1 MKVIGYLLVL
11 QAMFVCNLN
20 AQLCTGSLGDAVMN
34 ITFGGGSNPGPQI
47 AAGQTGYTYSGRS
60 CPNEGEYSLLNLTFS
75 CFNNTWQTLTGDHT
89 PDDVGGYYMLVNSA
103 SASNFL
109 FTNTFNALCPNTTY
123 EFATWIKNALRPGAC
138 NGNSVSPNL
147 LFTVETLSGII
158 LSSYKTGSIEANDDN
173 TWKQYGMLFKT
184 TASITD
190 VVLRIKNEAPP
201 GCGNALA
208 IDDITISPCGPALN
222 AKLVTNGLT
231 NIAVCETGNASFV
244 LSSVYSTEY
253 KNPVFQWQTLEIGSI
268 WNDIDGANAKDF
280 VHTISNAGFYT
291 YRMLIKENNGIAGA
305 KCSYASNTITINIR
319 KAPFVQATN
328 YVYGCLGGDVS
339 LFASGAGK
347 FVWTGPNGYTSNEQ
361 GPVLANVK
369 YTDGGV
375 YKVTG
380 TTDIGCK
387 NSDSTILRVYPNAT
401 ATSGQGTFI
410 CEGASTTLIAGGG
423 VRYLWQPAGSLS
435 NDTVANPIASP
446 IENTVYRVK
455 VTNQYGCSDTAQ
467 IKINVWKKPQADAGP
482 DLKTRVGL
490 PTTLKGTAKGTDV
503 NWYWTPTSYLSA
515 NQLINPIANPPQTIT
530 YRLNVVSQHGCGIS
544 TDDVIVK
551 VYEKILIPNAFSP
564 NGDGINDTWFI
575 DPLYLFEEAS
585 VEVYNRY
592 GQVVYRSRGYN
603 TSWDGTNNKRP
614 LPAGTYYY
622 LIDLKIN
629 KEPKLMGSI
638 TIFK

>member
-1 MKVIGYLLVL
+1 
-11 QAMFVCNLN
+11 
-20 AQLCTGSLGDAVMN
+20 
-34 ITFGGGSNPGPQI
+34 
-47 AAGQTGYTYSGRS
+47 
-60 CPNEGEYSLLNLTFS
+60 
-75 CFNNTWQTLTGDHT
+75 
-89 PDDVGGYYMLVNSA
+89 
-103 SASNFL
+103 
-109 FTNTFNALCPNTTY
+109 
-123 EFATWIKNALRPGAC
+123 
-138 NGNSVSPNL
+138 
-147 LFTVETLSGII
+147 
-158 LSSYKTGSIEANDDN
+158 
-173 TWKQYGMLFKT
+173 
-184 TASITD
+184 
-190 VVLRIKNEAPP
+190 
-201 GCGNALA
+201 
-208 IDDITISPCGPALN
+208 
-222 AKLVTNGLT
+222 
-231 NIAVCETGNASFV
+231 
-244 LSSVYSTEY
+244 
-253 KNPVFQWQTLEIGSI
+253 
-268 WNDIDGANAKDF
+268 
-280 VHTISNAGFYT
+280 
-291 YRMLIKENNGIAGA
+291 MLIKENNGIAGA
-305 KCSYASNTITINIR
+305 KCSFASNTITINIR

>member
-1 MKVIGYLLVL
+1 MKVIGFFLVL
-11 QAMFVCNLN
+11 QALVICKLN

-47 AAGQTGYTYSGRS
+47 SAGQTGYTFSPRS
-60 CPNEGEYSLLNLTFS
+60 CPNEGEYSLLNLSFG
-75 CFNNTWQTLTGDHT
+75 CFNSSWQTLTGDHT

-103 SASNFL
+103 STNNFL
-109 FTNTFNALCPNTTY
+109 YTSTLTGLCPNTTY
-123 EFATWIKNALRPGAC
+123 EFATWIKNALRPTAC
-138 NGNSVSPNL
+138 SGNSIAPDL
-147 LFTVETLSGII
+147 LFTVETLSGTLIG
-158 LSSYKTGSIEANDDN
+158 SYKTGNIIPNDDN
-173 TWKQYGMLFKT
+173 AWKQYGTTFKT
-184 TASITD
+184 TAATTD
-190 VVLRIKNEAPP
+190 VVLKIKNEALA
-201 GCGNALA
+201 GCGNVLA
-208 IDDITISPCGPALN
+208 IDDITVSPCGPAVN
-222 AKLVTNGLT
+222 AKLATNGLT
-231 NIAVCETGNASFV
+231 NIEICETGNVSFV
-244 LSSVYSTEY
+244 LTSSYSTEY
-253 KNPVFQWQTLEIGSI
+253 KNPVFQWQTLEVGSG
-268 WNDIDGANAKDF
+268 WNDIVDANAKDY
-280 VHTISNAGFYT
+280 VHTISVAGFYT
-291 YRMLIKENNGIAGA
+291 YRMLIKENTGVANS
-305 KCSYASNTITINIR
+305 KCSFASNSITINIR

-328 YVYGCLGGDVS
+328 YVYGCLGGEVS

-361 GPVLANVK
+361 GPVLANVQ

-387 NSDSTILRVYPNAT
+387 NSDSTLLRVYPNAT
-401 ATSGQGTFI
+401 ATSGQGAFI

-423 VRYLWQPAGSLS
+423 IRYLWQPAGSLS
-435 NDTVANPIASP
+435 NDTVAAPIATP
-446 IENTVYRVK
+446 MENTVYRVK

-467 IKINVWKKPQADAGP
+467 IKINVWKKPLADAGP

-490 PTTLKGTAKGTDV
+490 PTTLKGIAKGTDV
-503 NWYWTPTSYLSA
+503 NWYWTPATYLSA
-515 NQLINPIANPPQTIT
+515 SQLINPIANPPQTIT

-544 TDDVIVK
+544 TDDVVVK

-575 DPLYLFEEAS
+575 DPLYLFEEAV

-603 TSWDGTNNKRP
+603 TLWDGTNNGRP

-622 LIDLKIN
+622 LIDLRVN
-629 KEPKLMGSI
+629 KEPKLTGSI
-638 TIFK
+638 TIIK